1 MKTSSCSVASSLWPS
16 LRDHDFAP
24 VKELRIIGKHA
35 STVLVGQLA
44 IMAFGVVDTVIAGRY
59 SDTALAALSVGSA
72 IYISVYVGLIGIIQA
87 LLPIWAEMRGAR
99 QPLAVGESI
108 RQSLYLCGLISL
120 AGIGALLFPGPLLH
134 WAQIPASM
142 QGEVQAYLAV
152 LAFAFVPALLFRLF
166 STLNQA
172 LGKPVLITWLQI
184 GALVV
189 KIPLSIWFVAGG
201 GGLDAMG
208 AVGCA
213 WATLVVNYLLLLL
226 AVLLLRTNSLY
237 LPYRIWAHM
246 ERPDWRQIRSF
257 ARLGLPAGLAYMV
270 EVTSFTLMALFI
282 ARLGTVA
289 AASHQIAASLAAVL
303 YMVPLS
309 LAIACSARV
318 SFWIGAGDPDKA
330 RRVVGLA
337 LSLSA
342 LSASTLALLLWLLS
356 QQIPAWYSRNPE
368 VVVTASTLLAWV
380 ALYHLADSLQA
391 VCAFLLRCYRITL
404 MPLLIYGVLLWGFG
418 LTGGYFLA
426 YVGTAGMPAS
436 QLPVSFWTAA
446 TLALAAV
453 ACCFLAL
460 LWRATHQSSS
470 AAAKQSFLKS

>member
-1 MKTSSCSVASSLWPS
+1 M
-16 LRDHDFAP
+16 
-24 VKELRIIGKHA
+24 KELKLIGKHA

-44 IMAFGVVDTVIAGRY
+44 IMAFGVADTVIAGRY

-87 LLPIWAEMRGAR
+87 LLPIWAEMRGAKR
-99 QPLAVGESI
+99 HLAVGQSI

-134 WAQIPASM
+134 WAKIPTSM

-152 LAFAFVPALLFRLF
+152 LAFAFLPALLFRLF

-226 AVLLLRTNSLY
+226 ALILLRTNALY
-237 LPYRIWAHM
+237 LPYSIWARM
-246 ERPDWRQIRSF
+246 EKPDWRQIRSF

-289 AASHQIAASLAAVL
+289 AASHQIAASMAAVL

-342 LSASTLALLLWLLS
+342 LSASALALLLWLLS
-356 QQIPAWYSRNPE
+356 QQIPAWYSLNPE
-368 VVVTASTLLAWV
+368 VVLTASSLLAWV

-460 LWRATHQSSS
+460 LWRATRQTSSSS
-470 AAAKQSFLKS
+470 AGASFSKP